1 MLISV
6 LYLDQRI
13 QSLKNY
19 LSEDEYLEGSMTTHG
34 YFLRSKVA
42 NFISETMED
51 PYESSIEALDDET
64 NMDVDWE
71 ISSPNESDMVVDS
84 AIEAADYENK
94 SETGMDISEN
104 SEVGI
109 YTDYYYYDKYN
120 KFGEEDDS
128 DRMSSEEPI
137 ECHPCFEEAFGF
149 LF

>member
-1 MLISV
+1 
-6 LYLDQRI
+6 
-13 QSLKNY
+13 
-19 LSEDEYLEGSMTTHG
+19 MTTYG

-42 NFISETMED
+42 NFVSETMED
-51 PYESSIEALDDET
+51 PYDSSIEAVDDET

-71 ISSPNESDMVVDS
+71 ISSPEESDMVVDS

-94 SETGMDISEN
+94 SETCMDISEN

-128 DRMSSEEPI
+128 DRMSS
-137 ECHPCFEEAFGF
+137 
-149 LF
+149 